1 VPRRINLLPKTE
13 RVRTTT
19 NVAALS
25 LLAAGVVVV
34 FALALSFYLLSSERS
49 SLRDDLAALQRQSA
63 DLQQQVQALDKYK
76 QLATEKKAMED
87 TVRGVYA
94 GRTLLSQVLSD
105 FSKVIPENVWLV
117 SMTLSAGEPQ
127 TASADKSAPAGTLV
141 SGVGSLAIQG
151 DTYSFSDVALVLV
164 RLRLI
169 ASLKDI
175 TLNSAGDPIGAT
187 DPAKHVVGFSL
198 DATVVNTQAKDTQ
211 LPISRVEVEGL

>member
-19 NVAALS
+19 NVPALA
-25 LLAAGVVVV
+25 LIAGGVIVV
-34 FALALSFYLLSSERS
+34 FALALGYYLLSSQRN
-49 SLRDDLAALQRQSA
+49 SLQQDLTNLKDKRADLEQQVAALNQ
-63 DLQQQVQALDKYK
+63 YK
-76 QLATEKKAMED
+76 QLAAQTRDMEE

-94 GRTLLSQVLSD
+94 GRTLVAKVLND
-105 FSKVIPENVWLV
+105 FSRALPENVWLV
-117 SMTLSAGEPQ
+117 SMTLGAGDPQ
-127 TASADKSAPAGTLV
+127 VAPAGQTGTPSTFV
-141 SGVGSLAIQG
+141 SGIGSLAMQG

-169 ASLKDI
+169 SSLRDI
-175 TLNSAGDPIGAT
+175 TLGSAGDPIGAT

-198 DATVVNTQAKDTQ
+198 TTNVVNTQSPDTQ